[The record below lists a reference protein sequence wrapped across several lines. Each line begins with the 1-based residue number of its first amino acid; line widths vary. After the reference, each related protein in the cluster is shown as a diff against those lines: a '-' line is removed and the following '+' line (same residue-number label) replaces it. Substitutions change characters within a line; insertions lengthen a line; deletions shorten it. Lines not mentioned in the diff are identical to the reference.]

1 MYMYVHT
8 CMYINII
15 QVLTTQLIEYIKIC
29 AKIYFS
35 LHFECRNANT
45 TQSAVCQ
52 NITTPLCF
60 SNSHTTIPLYC
71 TLPPEVSQ
79 IQLLPNFPNFLN
91 KGQTLS
97 LLLEVIITMYIINYC
112 STLTCIVSDFSQ
124 FLKLKTNLLISY
136 KTILK

>member
-52 NITTPLCF
+52 NVTTPLLF
-60 SNSHTTIPLYC
+60 LQQSHHNTPVLYITPQSLSNSTFAQ
-71 TLPPEVSQ
+71 LP
-79 IQLLPNFPNFLN
+79 
-91 KGQTLS
+91 K
-97 LLLEVIITMYIINYC
+97 
-112 STLTCIVSDFSQ
+112 FS
-124 FLKLKTNLLISY
+124 K
-136 KTILK
+136 